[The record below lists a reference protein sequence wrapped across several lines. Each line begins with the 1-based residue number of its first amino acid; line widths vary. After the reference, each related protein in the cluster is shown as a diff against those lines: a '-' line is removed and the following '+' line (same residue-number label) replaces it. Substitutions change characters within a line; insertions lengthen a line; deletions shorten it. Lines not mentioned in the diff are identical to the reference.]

1 MSKPVYL
8 WRVQLSGGQSGQVR
22 SSTQRGA
29 SAAAI
34 KKYYLRGD
42 GMPVKVT
49 RAAGGALTS
58 AQKSKSDYREEGTR
72 KNPSNVYRVYVKAS
86 QGSKAKLDSEHATL
100 ADAQRRRNQFG
111 GYAYEATI
119 RRGRG
124 AVKKNP
130 TKAQKR
136 EKTRKASAKRRV
148 AVALKNFLK
157 KANPAGKYAG
167 AKMQRNKGGS
177 ITIIPIKL
185 RRAK

>member
-1 MSKPVYL
+1 
-8 WRVQLSGGQSGQVR
+8 
-22 SSTQRGA
+22 
-29 SAAAI
+29 
-34 KKYYLRGD
+34 
-42 GMPVKVT
+42 MPVKVT

-130 TKAQKR
+130 TKAQ
-136 EKTRKASAKRRV
+136 
-148 AVALKNFLK
+148 NFLK

>member
-1 MSKPVYL
+1 
-8 WRVQLSGGQSGQVR
+8 
-22 SSTQRGA
+22 
-29 SAAAI
+29 
-34 KKYYLRGD
+34 
-42 GMPVKVT
+42 MPVKVT
-49 RAAGGALTS
+49 RAAGGALSS
-58 AQKSKSDYREEGTR
+58 AQKSKSDWRWEGTR
-72 KNPSNVYRVYVKAS
+72 KNPSSNVYRVYVKAS

-185 RRAK
+185 RRAR

>member
-72 KNPSNVYRVYVKAS
+72 KNP
-86 QGSKAKLDSEHATL
+86 
-100 ADAQRRRNQFG
+100 
-111 GYAYEATI
+111 
-119 RRGRG
+119 
-124 AVKKNP
+124 

-185 RRAK
+185 RRAR